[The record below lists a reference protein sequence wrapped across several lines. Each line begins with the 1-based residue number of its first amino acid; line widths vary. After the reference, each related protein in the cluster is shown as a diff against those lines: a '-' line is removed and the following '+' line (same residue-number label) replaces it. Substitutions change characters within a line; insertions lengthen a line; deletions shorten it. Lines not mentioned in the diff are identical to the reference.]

1 MNSKSDRS
9 VCTSF
14 SNKFHRRRLPAI
26 LVVSALVLLAGWL
39 VDHWHRP
46 ARAAVTIQNSTPLTS
61 VSAASYIGAPGAL
74 ATNSIVA
81 AFGTQLATGSAAAT
95 TEPGAP
101 LPTSLL
107 STRVLVNNIPA
118 PLFFVSAGQVNY
130 LVPENT
136 PAGDGEVVVTS
147 TQPNGDQVVSRGI
160 VRIAPTAPS
169 IFTVEASGN
178 GAPIAFVGRIGPTG
192 AFAYDAAPPY
202 RDDPANPGRLIPAPI
217 DVGTTENPAYLI
229 LFGTGIRN
237 ASASAIRCLI
247 GGLEIPVEYFG
258 GVSKFAGLD
267 QINLLLPPSL
277 KGRGLVDVT
286 IVVNG
291 VSSNAV
297 TIDLAGT
304 TGRGLA
310 ISGFDA
316 TAPALA
322 GETTTIRGNGFS
334 LNPDENTVRFGPAQA
349 RVVAA
354 SASQLTVIVPFGAQS
369 GQVTVQAKQLEA
381 RSIDVFKVRTSIS
394 GIIQSTGTAS
404 TPPSPLNNV
413 TVRLAGTNT
422 SVRTTPQGTFVLSDI
437 PPGISL
443 VEIDGTTNVSSPP
456 FPSVTLKLAARA
468 DRDNQIAQPISLQQ
482 INGGNASFGGAIGP
496 PSGSM
501 MNFQRVQIMEALA
514 RRQGLAADDPRLK
527 ATPESSSQL
536 SPLAK
541 SVTVSNRGVSL
552 EVPLGTSV
560 RFPDGKLSGQV
571 QLTVLEG
578 TRLPGISMPV
588 GVSPAA
594 IAQVTPLGTRF
605 QPGASLS
612 FPNPDPNALGPGQ
625 RVPLYRYDPAT
636 GSFVRRGVGIVSADK
651 SRIDSDGRVVDV
663 ASFWMVAI
671 PTRTTT
677 VTGRV
682 VDSSGLPLSG
692 VKVSVYGRASLTDQ
706 NGGFSI
712 NDVAAAGESRLQV
725 EAIIPQQYGVPPSA
739 RSGSTPIVLGGIT
752 NVGIIPLKDTRQPGL
767 VLSPFTIDMT
777 PSSSVVPVSVTLTEP
792 APVGG
797 LTISIQTDDPAV
809 IKIPTTVNIPVG
821 QTTTTF
827 NVERV
832 GPGAATIEARALFKN
847 NNIVTSA
854 VVSVAL
860 PGPTLSTI
868 SPALAPIGGRITIS
882 GTGLTAVPNNQFVSF
897 FRNGALLTIL
907 NPFDN
912 EIVTDG
918 SGRPS
923 LRVKVPALS
932 PGPVTL
938 AVSVI
943 DPISGVISE
952 NSNSLALTISGQTI
966 VAPTLSLALPGE
978 GKPRDRV
985 QIIGSGFSPVRSENQ
1000 VFFTPSGL
1008 SGISVEGQ
1016 VLEASATSIT
1026 VAVPALGVSRGS
1038 LSITARRTASSGATS
1053 NESNSI
1059 GFLVTSDPPAP
1070 STPTLTTVANVTNGT
1085 SSGKDGDRIVASG
1098 RDFGFNFFSSPAGL
1112 NTVDPIVTLVIFIQN
1127 KEFINF
1133 SVPIN
1138 ATGGNRLETV
1148 VPSGLRKGPATI
1160 TVFNFDTE
1168 TGLISDESA
1177 PLAFSVTEGS
1187 DFRVDEGEPNDSP
1200 DLATRVFFPVKVEGR
1215 IAPGD
1220 AGSLS
1225 VVFDSTTR
1233 IVLSDLFSLKLEQ
1246 FVRGTISLNF
1256 NQGADLDLFV
1266 LRRNSQGRF
1275 EVFAS
1280 STSTEG
1286 TTESL
1291 TSDLPQ
1297 GEYLI
1302 GLGTFKGSTTYLLSL
1317 QFANNLAVRPA
1328 PMRFGEVVEVGEND
1342 R

>member
-1 MNSKSDRS
+1 MNSKLDRY

-14 SNKFHRRRLPAI
+14 SNKFPRPRFPSTVVGI
-26 LVVSALVLLAGWL
+26 LLVLLVGWS
-39 VDHWHRP
+39 VSHQHRS
-46 ARAAVTIQNSTPLTS
+46 ARAAVTIQNSTPVTS
-61 VSAASYIGAPGAL
+61 VSGASYIGAPGAL
-74 ATNSIVA
+74 APNSIVA
-81 AFGTQLATGSAAAT
+81 AFGTQLATGSATA
-95 TEPGAP
+95 PGTP

-118 PLFFVSAGQVNY
+118 PLLFVSAGQVNF
-130 LVPENT
+130 LIPENT
-136 PAGDGEVVVTS
+136 PVGDGEVVITS
-147 TQPNGDQVVSRGI
+147 TQSNGDQVVSRGV

-169 IFTVEASGN
+169 IFTVDASGS
-178 GAPIAFVGRIGPTG
+178 GAPFAQVGRIGSTG
-192 AFAYDAAPPY
+192 AFTYDASPPY
-202 RDDPANPGRLIPAPI
+202 RADPANPGRFIPAPI
-217 DVGTTENPAYLI
+217 DAGTTENPAYLV
-229 LFGTGIRN
+229 LYGTGIRN
-237 ASASAIRCLI
+237 AQANAIRGLI
-247 GGLEIPVEYFG
+247 GGMEIPIEYFG
-258 GVSKFAGLD
+258 GVDRFAGLD
-267 QINLLLPPSL
+267 QINLRLPPSL

-286 IVVNG
+286 IVING

-304 TGRGLA
+304 PGRGLT

-322 GETTTIRGNGFS
+322 GETITIRGNGFS
-334 LNPDENTVRFGPAQA
+334 LNPEENTVRFGPAQA

-394 GIIQSTGTAS
+394 GIIQSTGTTSA
-404 TPPSPLNNV
+404 PPTPLNNV
-413 TVRLAGTNT
+413 TVRLAGTNI

-437 PPGISL
+437 PTGISL
-443 VEIDGTTNVSSPP
+443 VEIDGTTNTSSPP

-482 INGGNASFGGAIGP
+482 INGGNASIGGAIGP
-496 PSGSM
+496 PSGSLL
-501 MNFQRVQIMEALA
+501 NFQRGQIMEALT
-514 RRQGLAADDPRLK
+514 RRESLPTGDPRLR
-527 ATPESSSQL
+527 ATPDQL

-541 SVTVSNRGVSL
+541 SVTVSNRGVTL

-578 TRLPGISMPV
+578 TRLPGINMPV

-612 FPNPDPNALGPGQ
+612 FPNPDQNALGPGE
-625 RVPLYRYDPAT
+625 RVPLYRYDPTT
-636 GSFVRRGVGIVSADK
+636 GSFIRRGVGIVSSDK
-651 SRIDSDGRVVDV
+651 SRIDSDGRVVDI
-663 ASFWMVAI
+663 ASFWMVAT

-682 VDSSGLPLSG
+682 VDSYGLPLSG
-692 VKVSVYGRASLTDQ
+692 AKVSVNGRAGLTDQ

-712 NDVAAAGESRLQV
+712 NDVAATAASRLQV
-725 EAIIPQQYGVPPSA
+725 EAIVPQQYGTPPHG
-739 RSGSTPIVLGGIT
+739 RSGLTPIVVGGIT
-752 NVGIIPLKDTRQPGL
+752 NVGVIPLKDTRQSGL

-777 PSSSVVPVSVTLTEP
+777 PGSSAVPVSVTLTEP
-792 APVGG
+792 APAGG
-797 LTISIQTDDPAV
+797 LTINIQTDDPLV
-809 IKIPTTVNIPVG
+809 VRVPKSVSIPVG

-827 NVERV
+827 NVERI
-832 GPGAATIEARALFKN
+832 GPGAALVEARALLKN
-847 NNIVTSA
+847 ENIVTSA

-860 PGPTLSTI
+860 PGPVLSTI

-882 GTGLTAVPNNQFVSF
+882 GTGLTAVPNNQFVSL
-897 FRNGALLTIL
+897 FRNGSLLTIL

-918 SGRPS
+918 SGRPA
-923 LRVKVPALS
+923 LRVKVPATS
-932 PGPVTL
+932 PGPVSL

-943 DPISGVISE
+943 DPISGVTSE
-952 NSNSLALTISGQTI
+952 NSNSLNLTISEQTI
-966 VAPTLSLALPGE
+966 APPRLSLTLPGE

-985 QIIGSGFSPVRSENQ
+985 QIIGSGFSPVPAENQ

-1008 SGISVEGQ
+1008 SGLSVESQ
-1016 VLEASATSIT
+1016 VLEASATSLT
-1026 VAVPALGVSRGS
+1026 VAVPALGISRGN
-1038 LSITARRTASSGATS
+1038 LSITARRIAPTGATS
-1053 NESNSI
+1053 SDSNAI

-1070 STPTLTTVANVTNGT
+1070 STPTLTTVSNVSNGT
-1085 SSGKDGDRIVASG
+1085 PSGKDGDRIVASG
-1098 RDFGFNFFSSPAGL
+1098 RDFGFSFFSSPSGL
-1112 NTVDPIVTLVIFIQN
+1112 NTVDPIVTLVIFTQN

-1133 SVPIN
+1133 SVPLN
-1138 ATGGNRLETV
+1138 ASGGNRIETV

-1168 TGLISDESA
+1168 TGQISDEST

-1215 IAPGD
+1215 IAQGD

-1225 VVFDSTTR
+1225 VVFDSATR
-1233 IVLSDLFSLKLEQ
+1233 IVLSDLFSLKPEQ
-1246 FVRGTISLNF
+1246 FIRGTISLNF

-1297 GEYLI
+1297 GEYLVGI
-1302 GLGTFKGSTTYLLSL
+1302 GSFRGSTSYLLSL

-1328 PMRFGEVVEVGEND
+1328 TMKLGEVVEVGAND